1 MGALSEIFV
10 SEVRV
15 KIFKLFLRRGAPEF
29 LHIREVTRRVGT
41 EINAVRREL
50 ERLTKVGFLKR
61 EPRGNRVYFRVRTE
75 FNLYGDLLSLIAK
88 ETGLGKDLLDNLSS
102 LGNIKLIFFSKPF
115 YLGRVSRPTEVDLF
129 ILGRLDLNLL
139 DKIIKGEEKEIGRE
153 INYTVLTDEEF
164 EFRKKRKD
172 TFITNILLEPRI
184 VVYGNDEKYAK
195 LSI

>member
-10 SEVRV
+10 SVVRV
-15 KIFKLFLRRGAPEF
+15 KIFKLFLRKGAPEF
-29 LHIREVTRRVGT
+29 FHIREATRQIGT

-50 ERLTKVGFLKR
+50 QRLTKVGFLKR
-61 EPRGNRVYFRVRTE
+61 EPRGNRVYFRIRSE
-75 FNLYGDLLSLIAK
+75 FNLYGDLLSLVAR

-102 LGNIKLIFFSKPF
+102 LGNIKLIFFSKLF

-129 ILGRLDLNLL
+129 ILGKLDLNLL
-139 DKIIKGEEKEIGRE
+139 DKIIKREEKEIGRE

-172 TFITNILLEPRI
+172 IFITNILLEPRI
-184 VVYGNDEKYAK
+184 VVYGNDEKYTK
-195 LSI
+195 LTI

>member
-1 MGALSEIFV
+1 MGALNEIFV
-10 SEVRV
+10 SKVRV
-15 KIFKLFLRRGAPEF
+15 KIFKLFLRKGAPEF
-29 LHIREVTRRVGT
+29 LHIREVTRQVGA

-61 EPRGNRVYFRVRTE
+61 EPRGNRVYFRVRPE

-88 ETGLGKDLLDNLSS
+88 ETGLGKDLLDNLGN

-139 DKIIKGEEKEIGRE
+139 DKIIKGEEKETGRE

-164 EFRKKRKD
+164 EFRRKRKD